1 MAQAS
6 AASKTP
12 RQGRR
17 GAATPPADAE
27 LALLRRIAAA
37 VAKLLAPYCEVV
49 VHDFADLEH
58 SIVHLEGDITNRA
71 VGGAATDLLMQ
82 RVRAGETADDLHC
95 YRTRGPSN
103 AAIKSSTVFLRD
115 GAGGCRGA
123 FCINLDISALDALQN
138 ALHQL
143 TRTDTGDQVSETL
156 SDDIEHTVTQ
166 VVAQTVRTMDMRLP
180 ILGREQKIA
189 LIRRLDDKGV
199 FQVQR
204 AVPLLARTFGS
215 SRATIYNYLK
225 EARGG
230 TTAKAARVAR
240 RAPRPAIAVPPR
252 PGREKGLG

>member
-1 MAQAS
+1 MYAPVQPFDNRKKYLTPCDLPTRLHAAIHQRRRGHMAQAS

-17 GAATPPADAE
+17 GAA
-27 LALLRRIAAA
+27 
-37 VAKLLAPYCEVV
+37 
-49 VHDFADLEH
+49 
-58 SIVHLEGDITNRA
+58 
-71 VGGAATDLLMQ
+71 
-82 RVRAGETADDLHC
+82 
-95 YRTRGPSN
+95 
-103 AAIKSSTVFLRD
+103 
-115 GAGGCRGA
+115 
-123 FCINLDISALDALQN
+123 CINLDISALDALQN

-252 PGREKGLG
+252 PGGERWGASPRWPASSAIMQSRPTPRATPSA